1 MFTRRE
7 RYGRDDG
14 RDQGR
19 DKGRDKGRDETATF
33 LYLKAFREI
42 DGRDKGFFEIL
53 CSFLISKATYY
64 EISAIAFPINGSYYS
79 HLGNEMFP
87 GWELNI
93 PTLGICTRFLSPCA
107 CVSIKSGVTI
117 EL

>member
-19 DKGRDKGRDETATF
+19 DQGRDEITTF

-64 EISAIAFPINGSYYS
+64 EISAIAFPLMAVI
-79 HLGNEMFP
+79 
-87 GWELNI
+87 I
-93 PTLGICTRFLSPCA
+93 PTLGMKCSQA
-107 CVSIKSGVTI
+107 GN
-117 EL
+117 

>member
-19 DKGRDKGRDETATF
+19 DDGRDKGRDETATF

-87 GWELNI
+87 HWELNI
-93 PTLGICTRFLSPCA
+93 PSLRISALPMYAQRS
-107 CVSIKSGVTI
+107 
-117 EL
+117 